1 MKRLSTIALSVCIA
15 SVIPPKAF
23 SETVKRCSF
32 EPQNLAASD
41 VDYTLLSYQ
50 MGLIIRKIRNNLNSG
65 LCPVSNPEFLV
76 EIRLTENGELT
87 EIPKFIASSNNFG
100 CDEAVLKAILTSK
113 PFDMPHDHPKELK
126 MMTEPIRLKLR
137 PRS

>member
-1 MKRLSTIALSVCIA
+1 MKPLSTLALSLCIALATTSQA
-15 SVIPPKAF
+15 Y
-23 SETVKRCSF
+23 SETFKLGFV
-32 EPQNLAASD
+32 EPQRLATAD
-41 VDYTLLSYQ
+41 VDHTVLSYHIGLLS
-50 MGLIIRKIRNNLNSG
+50 RKIRMNLNPG
-65 LCPVSNPEFLV
+65 LCPVSNPEILV

-87 EIPKFIASSNNFG
+87 EIPKFLASSNNFN

-137 PRS
+137 PRG